1 MEPIERA
8 PESYL
13 PLKPAALQLLLSLA
27 GSPKHGWAI
36 MRDVSSSTEGKIELS
51 AGTLYGLIRRL
62 GDQGLITESN
72 ERPPKHW
79 DDERRRYYELTK
91 LGRGVAEAELQ
102 RLSELLA
109 HARTTDLVVNE
120 V

>member
-1 MEPIERA
+1 METEETPIER
-8 PESYL
+8 YL

-36 MRDVSSSTEGKIELS
+36 MRDVSASTEGKIKLS
-51 AGTLYGLIRRL
+51 AGTLYGLIKRL
-62 GDQGLITESN
+62 GDQGLITESK

-91 LGRGVAEAELQ
+91 LGRSVAEAELE
-102 RLSELLA
+102 RLSQLLA

-120 V
+120 A